1 MTNSSEAEILNSEI
15 PLLRIFQYLSFDR
28 SLGIVVFDRDGTL
41 IKDCGQHNDPLQLE
55 FLDGAF
61 ESLKLIKKIGFGIGL
76 ATNQAGLSHG
86 KFSLNQLDSFH
97 QEMQNQIFSSTGIS
111 IDIIAICP
119 HNKQSTCN
127 CRKPRTGL
135 LSAIEKATQ
144 SNVRLFVG
152 DSSTD
157 KESAMNY
164 NVDFLQA
171 SENGFYKEIF
181 SWSENL

>member
-1 MTNSSEAEILNSEI
+1 MINSSESDKLNSET
-15 PLLRIFQYLSFDR
+15 PLLRIFQNLSFDR

-61 ESLKLIKKIGFGIGL
+61 ESLKLIKNIGFGLGL
-76 ATNQAGLSHG
+76 ATNQAGLSNG
-86 KFSLNQLDSFH
+86 KFSLDQLDSFH
-97 QEMQNQIFSSTGIS
+97 QEMQNQIFSSTGIR

-119 HNKQSTCN
+119 HNKQSSCN

-144 SNVRLFVG
+144 SNVSLFVG

-164 NVDFLQA
+164 NVDFLHA
-171 SENGFYKEIF
+171 SENGFYREIL